1 MKLKQMHQMWVLFV
15 YNEVSLSHTQKN
27 IKVINFFDLRKNRK
41 CFFFSPNNSSLVAP
55 FFRGKEDDLLSMDSV
70 FDITAC
76 SESKVWD

>member
-41 CFFFSPNNSSLVAP
+41 CFFFHLITPVWLLPSSG
-55 FFRGKEDDLLSMDSV
+55 GKKMI
-70 FDITAC
+70 F
-76 SESKVWD
+76 